1 MLEITDWKNGQTAV
15 IEDGQRLVSS
25 RNLMQIAKFLNEEKP
40 EEVEAHIFSGNSIH
54 FNVSLEK
61 EDFLKNLIHQ
71 QFNQEQNIFFE
82 SDD

>member
-15 IEDGQRLVSS
+15 IEDGQRLINSQ
-25 RNLMQIAKFLNEEKP
+25 NLIQIAKFLNEEKP

-61 EDFLKNLIHQ
+61 EDFLKNMITQ
-71 QFNQEQNIFFE
+71 QFRQEQNIFFE

>member
-15 IEDGQRLVSS
+15 LEDGQRLISS
-25 RNLMQIAKFLNEEKP
+25 HNLMQIAKFLNEEKP

-54 FNVSLEK
+54 FDITLEK
-61 EDFLKNLIHQ
+61 EDFLKSVITQ
-71 QFNQEQNIFFE
+71 QFHQEQNIFFE